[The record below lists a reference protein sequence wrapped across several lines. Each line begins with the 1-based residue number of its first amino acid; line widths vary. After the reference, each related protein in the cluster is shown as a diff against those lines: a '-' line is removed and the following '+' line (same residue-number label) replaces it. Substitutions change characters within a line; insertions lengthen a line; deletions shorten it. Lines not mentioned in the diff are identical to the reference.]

1 MMAALEAVKNQLLAA
16 SSAGGLSYDAVRS
29 VGDLAESLEYPGK
42 QLEDILETLDS
53 KDQGELAK
61 LRKMKQTIENG
72 PYLD

>member
-1 MMAALEAVKNQLLAA
+1 M
-16 SSAGGLSYDAVRS
+16 VRS
-29 VGDLAESLEYPGK
+29 FGDLAESLEYPGK